1 MNLKHRKFIGKIWK
15 FLYPN
20 YSTCGRCGRTWNIC
34 ESHSTPYSEHGSC
47 FPLCQDCFNELTI
60 DERLP
65 YYRQLIDE
73 WIEGGD
79 ENHNGQSWNN
89 LWDVLEQ
96 NVRNGL

>member
-1 MNLKHRKFIGKIWK
+1 M
-15 FLYPN
+15 
-20 YSTCGRCGRTWNIC
+20 
-34 ESHSTPYSEHGSC
+34 
-47 FPLCQDCFNELTI
+47 TI